1 MNHTPVHFEI
11 PADDVEKLAPFYQQ
25 LFGWKIE
32 RIAPEY
38 WMVETDH
45 SGQGI
50 GGGMMKRQ
58 LPQQQI
64 LVYFQVES
72 VDEFA
77 AQVRAL
83 GGQVVVG
90 KRAVP
95 TMGYFAVCLDPQHNA
110 FALWQTDPSAA

>member
-1 MNHTPVHFEI
+1 MNHTPIHFEI
-11 PADDVEKLAPFYQQ
+11 PADDVEKLAQFYRQ

-32 RIAPEY
+32 KAAMDY
-38 WMVETDH
+38 WMIETDPA
-45 SGQGI
+45 GQGI

-58 LPQQQI
+58 MPQQQI
-64 LVYFQVES
+64 MTYFQVES
-72 VDEFA
+72 VGDSA
-77 AQVRAL
+77 ARVKGL
-83 GGQVVVG
+83 GGQVVVD